1 MTGEVPR
8 HELELIADEIMADIK
23 RWHVSDVTASA
34 ERSLRAAIL
43 ARLAGIWLTASRA
56 FLGSPLTRGR
66 GDD

>member
-1 MTGEVPR
+1 MRLPPGWGFYDR
-8 HELELIADEIMADIK
+8 RGEIMADIK
-23 RWHVSDVTASA
+23 RWHVSAVTASA

-56 FLGSPLTRGR
+56 FLGNPLTRGR

>member
-23 RWHVSDVTASA
+23 RWHVSTVSASV

-43 ARLAGIWLTASRA
+43 ARLTGIWLTASRA
-56 FLGSPLTRGR
+56 FLGSPLRRGR

>member
-23 RWHVSDVTASA
+23 RWHVSAVTASA

-43 ARLAGIWLTASRA
+43 ARLARHLADGFASLSRQPA
-56 FLGSPLTRGR
+56 EAGARR
-66 GDD
+66 